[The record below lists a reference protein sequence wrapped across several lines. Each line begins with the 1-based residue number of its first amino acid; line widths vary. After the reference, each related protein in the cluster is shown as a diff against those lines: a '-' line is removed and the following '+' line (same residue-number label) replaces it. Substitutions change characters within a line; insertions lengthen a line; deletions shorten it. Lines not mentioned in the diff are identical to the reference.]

1 MVIINKYMCAKSP
14 LFSIVTVCFNS
25 EKTIERTLYSVLTQ
39 ACQDYEYIIIDGLS
53 SDGTLDILKKYEP
66 IFGGKMKWISEKDK
80 GIYDAMNKGIL
91 RATGRYVAL
100 LNSDDWFEPN
110 ALESIASLV
119 CEKPDTI
126 ISGNMLYHY
135 ETGLVRKIVLN
146 SKKVARRIRFC
157 SIPVNHPATFVPLV
171 VYKKW
176 GVFDLSFKIFADE
189 ELLLRYYFG
198 GVRILYIND
207 FLTNMSDG
215 GISSKIKKRMIVE
228 RWRILKRYSS
238 SYVQTILLFVL
249 YLCKL
254 LFKLLLPPSFII
266 IIKKYK

>member
-1 MVIINKYMCAKSP
+1 
-14 LFSIVTVCFNS
+14 
-25 EKTIERTLYSVLTQ
+25 
-39 ACQDYEYIIIDGLS
+39 
-53 SDGTLDILKKYEP
+53 
-66 IFGGKMKWISEKDK
+66 
-80 GIYDAMNKGIL
+80 
-91 RATGRYVAL
+91 
-100 LNSDDWFEPN
+100 
-110 ALESIASLV
+110 
-119 CEKPDTI
+119 
-126 ISGNMLYHY
+126 MLYHY

-254 LFKLLLPPSFII
+254 LFKLLLPPSFIR

>member
-1 MVIINKYMCAKSP
+1 M
-14 LFSIVTVCFNS
+14 
-25 EKTIERTLYSVLTQ
+25 
-39 ACQDYEYIIIDGLS
+39 
-53 SDGTLDILKKYEP
+53 
-66 IFGGKMKWISEKDK
+66 
-80 GIYDAMNKGIL
+80 
-91 RATGRYVAL
+91 
-100 LNSDDWFEPN
+100 
-110 ALESIASLV
+110 
-119 CEKPDTI
+119 
-126 ISGNMLYHY
+126 
-135 ETGLVRKIVLN
+135 
-146 SKKVARRIRFC
+146 
-157 SIPVNHPATFVPLV
+157 
-171 VYKKW
+171 
-176 GVFDLSFKIFADE
+176 FDLSFKIFADE

-254 LFKLLLPPSFII
+254 LFKLLLPPSFIR